1 MNQILFFASFLP
13 AFRRTCSPLYKTPLP
28 LYGSGGLN
36 ERILDAINPTSSL
49 LIPATFM
56 FVLASTVTSTSFGN
70 GRIIGWLKPKLKVT
84 LSFAA

>member
-1 MNQILFFASFLP
+1 MN
-13 AFRRTCSPLYKTPLP
+13 
-28 LYGSGGLN
+28 N
-36 ERILDAINPTSSL
+36 LDAINPTAL